1 MKVSC
6 PSCQTNYNI
15 DDKRIPPGGAKLKCA
30 RCQNTFPIKPGGES
44 ASAPAAPPPA
54 ANPAAIPLPGATTQA
69 AIPLPGATAPQADP
83 YAAYDEGDMS
93 GRWDAES
100 TRVVAMPVPSAAYGD
115 HSSEATSQ
123 AIPLPGAHDA
133 YGAGAPPAYESE
145 PATRADLAYMPQGSE
160 AIPLPGAGE
169 ADPYAADV
177 PSTESVPLPGAATD
191 SIPLPPPPDAGSYG
205 DPFSQ
210 AGADPYGSA
219 TDSIPLPPPPSEG
232 VPLGEDPF
240 DQPPAPSMMAPSVE
254 DPFALPPPPTE
265 TAPASADP
273 FDLPMAEDP
282 FALPPPPTATD
293 TSADFNLDF
302 SEPPPPAGAEP
313 GSSADFNL
321 DFSEPPPP
329 SSTATTATDLGDLGF
344 GEPVAMGTPASI
356 PDSLEF
362 DPSAPV
368 RPDAG
373 DDLEADLSAP
383 LPPPP
388 AAGQADGLEMLS
400 FIDDSAK
407 ENAGKAA
414 PATKVRRFH
423 VRRRSGKVF
432 GPFDEGVVVKMLE
445 DGQLLGN
452 EDVSPDGDNWVPI
465 GTVPIFAEAIQKLM
479 EGPGPT
485 PVVAGTPTPPTATEN
500 AARAEASAN
509 NMERLN
515 RLYEGRMAAVAVVD
529 NVSPM
534 EKVQAKVKQHLKVII
549 ASAAA
554 VLVVGTGLSFGFT
567 RYGVFGHKLLLP
579 AKVSEDSPAF
589 ADVKKARE
597 ELLQDTFQSYKQ
609 ARELSAKVLQ
619 EKEYPEVRA
628 LYCQSVFY
636 LQRRYASATPGELQT
651 CEAAIEEIELLGEK
665 NVELVKVIAG
675 KALKDKQQAEVLPRL
690 SDALNRESGQNDVEL
705 AFLLAEAYAA
715 QRQPDQAIGT
725 LKRVL
730 EKHPESAKAHHALG
744 NLYQGTSKADEAV
757 KAYEAALKADPQH
770 VISAVELAAV
780 ELLLRKDAQKGLA
793 AVERALDEKLQKE
806 MGPAEVARA
815 LSLKGIALAA
825 LFNLKQAEVE
835 LRAALEKE
843 PASVFI
849 KGHLARVLRAQR
861 QYAAA
866 LPLYKEVAAADPQ
879 NIEFAEGYVTLLV
892 VSGNMQEAF
901 AAVEKANTRFQ
912 GNARIAHLFGRID
925 DARDNLSSAEAHFK
939 RAIAADPQ
947 FFEAHV
953 SLGRF
958 YLRLRRLQEAREQFE
973 QAAAKAP
980 ENAAVRAGLGELAL
994 AENAIPRAQQEFK
1007 RAVELNPNL
1016 ADAHLGLSRLALL
1029 AGNVEEA
1036 QKEIQTALELD
1047 PHSLPGGRLQNGRVL
1062 WRLGKMEEAIAEL
1075 EKAKTEDPRSVDIPI
1090 TLGAA
1095 RLAKGDTAEAE
1106 SNLLLALGR
1115 EPSNPEANFYMA
1127 QVKAKR
1133 SEFTQAIDSMKNAVD
1148 RAPKRADYRLAFGVI
1163 FKDAKRPAEALEQ
1176 WKEAVKLDPT
1186 LADAHEALGQAHLDR
1201 GDFDAAIDAFQASL
1215 KADPQRTRALAYIG
1229 DTHFAATRW
1238 REAIR
1243 SYESALKADAKLT
1256 FVYYKLGRSYSEQG
1270 QYAKAIDWFRKA
1282 TQEDPTNAMA
1292 WNNLGYAYKEKGKR
1306 KEAVQAFKEYIQLKP
1321 DAADRKEVADEIDF
1335 LQQ

>member
-54 ANPAAIPLPGATTQA
+54 TTQAAIPLPGATQD

-115 HSSEATSQ
+115 EASAAATQ
-123 AIPLPGAHDA
+123 AIPLPGHQDA
-133 YGAGAPPAYESE
+133 YDAMGGPPAYESE
-145 PATRADLAYMPQGSE
+145 SATRADLAYMPPGSE
-160 AIPLPGAGE
+160 AIPLPGAE
-169 ADPYAADV
+169 DPYASSM
-177 PSTESVPLPGAATD
+177 PSTESVPLPGGAMD
-191 SIPLPPPPDAGSYG
+191 SIPLPPPGDAYG
-205 DPFSQ
+205 DAFSQ
-210 AGADPYGSA
+210 PPADAYG
-219 TDSIPLPPPPSEG
+219 DDMGGSIPLPPPPEAG

-240 DQPPAPSMMAPSVE
+240 DVPPAPSMMAPASE

-265 TAPASADP
+265 AAQASADP
-273 FDLPMAEDP
+273 FDLPMSEDP
-282 FALPPPPTATD
+282 FALPPPPAASES
-293 TSADFNLDF
+293 SADFNLDF
-302 SEPPPPAGAEP
+302 SEPPPPAGAAP

-321 DFSEPPPP
+321 DFSEPPPSASA
-329 SSTATTATDLGDLGF
+329 SSTATDLGDLGF

-362 DPSAPV
+362 DPSAPMK
-368 RPDAG
+368 PAAE

-383 LPPPP
+383 LPPPS

-407 ENAGKAA
+407 ENAGKA
-414 PATKVRRFH
+414 PATKARRFH

-465 GTVPIFAEAIQKLM
+465 GTVPVFAEAIQKLM

-485 PVVAGTPTPPTATEN
+485 PVVSGTPTPPTATET

-509 NMERLN
+509 NVERLN
-515 RLYEGRMAAVAVVD
+515 RLYEGRMAAVAVVERT
-529 NVSPM
+529 SPL
-534 EKVQAKVKQHLKVII
+534 EKVQAKVKQHLKPLIG
-549 ASAAA
+549 AAA
-554 VLVVGTGLSFGFT
+554 ALLVVGTGLGFGFT

-579 AKVSEDSPAF
+579 AKVSADSPVF

-609 ARELSAKVLQ
+609 ARELSARVLQ

-636 LQRRYASATPGELQT
+636 LQRRYASATPTELQT
-651 CEAAIEEIELLGEK
+651 CQAALEEIELLGEK
-665 NVELVKVIAG
+665 NVEVVKVIAG
-675 KALKDKQQAEVLPRL
+675 KALTERRQAEALPRL
-690 SDALNRESGQNDVEL
+690 SDALAREGGQNDVEL
-705 AFLLAEAYAA
+705 AFLLAETYAA
-715 QRQPDQAIGT
+715 QQQPDQAIGT

-793 AVERALDEKLQKE
+793 AVERALDEKLQAE

-835 LRAALEKE
+835 LKAALEKE
-843 PASVFI
+843 PGSLFT

-861 QYAAA
+861 QYATA
-866 LPLYKEVAAADPQ
+866 LPLYKEMAAADPQ

-892 VSGNMQEAF
+892 ASGNMQEAF

-925 DARDNLSSAEAHFK
+925 DARDNLASAETHFK
-939 RAIAADPQ
+939 RAITADPQ

-958 YLRLRRLQEAREQFE
+958 YLRLRRLQDAREQFE

-994 AENAIPRAQQEFK
+994 AENAIQRAQQEFK

-1062 WRLGKMEEAIAEL
+1062 WRLGKMEEAITEL
-1075 EKAKTEDPRSVDIPI
+1075 EKAKTDDPRSVDIPI
-1090 TLGAA
+1090 TLGAV

-1133 SEFTQAIDSMKNAVD
+1133 SEYTQAIDSMKNAVD
-1148 RAPKRADYRLAFGVI
+1148 RSPKRADYRLAFGTI
-1163 FKDAKRPAEALEQ
+1163 FKDAKRPAEAVEQ

-1215 KADPQRTRALAYIG
+1215 KADPQRVRALAYIG

-1243 SYESALKADAKLT
+1243 SYESALKTDPKLT
-1256 FVYYKLGRSYSEQG
+1256 FVYYKLGRSYNEQG

-1282 TQEDPTNAMA
+1282 TQEDPTNATA

-1306 KEAVQAFKEYIQLKP
+1306 KEAVQAFKEYLQLKP
-1321 DAADRKEVADEIDF
+1321 DAADRKEVAEEIDF

>member
-44 ASAPAAPPPA
+44 AAPATPPPA
-54 ANPAAIPLPGATTQA
+54 TTQAAIPLPGATQA

-83 YAAYDEGDMS
+83 YAAYDDGDMS
-93 GRWDAES
+93 GRWDTES
-100 TRVVAMPVPSAAYGD
+100 TRVVSMPMPGADHGAPSAAA
-115 HSSEATSQ
+115 SSQ
-123 AIPLPGAHDA
+123 AIPLPGAQDA
-133 YGAGAPPAYESE
+133 FGAPPEYGQEE
-145 PATRADLAYMPQGSE
+145 ATRADLAYIPPSSE

-169 ADPYAADV
+169 ADPYAADM
-177 PSTESVPLPGAATD
+177 PSSESIPLPGADTG
-191 SIPLPPPPDAGSYG
+191 SIPLPPPVGDAFGEEYSPPQTDAY
-205 DPFSQ
+205 S
-210 AGADPYGSA
+210 ADTG
-219 TDSIPLPPPPSEG
+219 SIPLPPPSEG

-240 DQPPAPSMMAPSVE
+240 GLPPAPSMMAPSGE
-254 DPFALPPPPTE
+254 DPFALPPPPDE
-265 TAPASADP
+265 APQASADP
-273 FDLPMAEDP
+273 FDLPAADDP
-282 FALPPPPTATD
+282 FALPPPPVA
-293 TSADFNLDF
+293 A
-302 SEPPPPAGAEP
+302 

-329 SSTATTATDLGDLGF
+329 AATATTATDLGDLGF

-368 RPDAG
+368 KPAE

-383 LPPPP
+383 LPPP

-414 PATKVRRFH
+414 PAKARRFH

-452 EDVSPDGDNWVPI
+452 EDVSNDGDSWAPI
-465 GTVPIFAEAIQKLM
+465 GTVPVFAGAIQKLM
-479 EGPGPT
+479 EGPAST
-485 PVVAGTPTPPTATEN
+485 PVVSGTPSAPTATET

-529 NVSPM
+529 TVSPL
-534 EKVQAKVKQHLKVII
+534 EKVQAKVKQHLKLII
-549 ASAAA
+549 GAAA
-554 VLVVGTGLSFGFT
+554 ALVVVGTGLGFGFT
-567 RYGVFGHKLLLP
+567 RYGVFGLKALLP
-579 AKVSEDSPAF
+579 AKVSADSPAF
-589 ADVKKARE
+589 ATVKKARE

-609 ARELSAKVLQ
+609 ARELSAQVLQ
-619 EKEYPEVRA
+619 EKEYPEVRS

-636 LQRRYASATPGELQT
+636 LQRRYAAATPGELAT
-651 CEAAIEEIELLGEK
+651 CTAAFEDIELLGEK
-665 NVELVKVIAG
+665 NVEVVKFFAG
-675 KALKDKQQAEVLPRL
+675 KALTERRQTEALPRL
-690 SDALNRESGQNDVEL
+690 TDALNREGGQNDVEL
-705 AFLLAEAYAA
+705 SFLLAETYAA
-715 QRQPDQAIGT
+715 QQQPDQAIGT

-780 ELLLRKDAQKGLA
+780 ELLLRREPQKGLA

-843 PASVFI
+843 PSSTFT

-861 QYAAA
+861 NFAAA
-866 LPLYKEVAAADPQ
+866 LPLYKEVSAADPQ

-892 VSGNMQEAF
+892 TSGNMQEAL
-901 AAVEKANTRFQ
+901 AAVEKANTRFK
-912 GNARIAHLFGRID
+912 GNARIALLFGRID
-925 DARDNLSSAEAHFK
+925 DARDNMSQAETHFK
-939 RAIAADPQ
+939 RAIAADPE

-953 SLGRF
+953 ALGRF

-973 QAAAKAP
+973 QAASKAP

-1047 PHSLPGGRLQNGRVL
+1047 PSSLPGGRLQNGRVL
-1062 WRLGKMEEAIAEL
+1062 WRLGKVDEAISEL
-1075 EKAKTEDPRSVDIPI
+1075 EKAKTDDPRSVDIPI
-1090 TLGAA
+1090 TLGAV

-1127 QVKAKR
+1127 QVKARR
-1133 SEFTQAIDSMKNAVD
+1133 SEFTQAIDSMRSAVE
-1148 RAPKRADYRLAFGVI
+1148 RAPRRADYRLAFGTI
-1163 FKDAKRPAEALEQ
+1163 YKDAKRNAEALEQ
-1176 WKEAVKLDPT
+1176 WQEAVKLDPT
-1186 LADAHEALGQAHLDR
+1186 LAEAHEALGQAHLDR
-1201 GDFDAAIDAFQASL
+1201 GNFDAAIDSFQATL
-1215 KADPQRTRALAYIG
+1215 KADPQRTRTLAFIG

-1243 SYESALKADAKLT
+1243 SYESALKADPKLT
-1256 FVYYKLGRSYSEQG
+1256 FVYYKLGRAYNEMG

-1282 TQEDPTNAMA
+1282 IQEDPSNATA

-1306 KEAVQAFKEYIQLKP
+1306 KEAVQAFKEYLQLKP

-1335 LQQ
+1335 LQ

>member
-30 RCQNTFPIKPGGES
+30 RCQNTFPIKPGGE
-44 ASAPAAPPPA
+44 ATAPAAPPPVTTQ
-54 ANPAAIPLPGATTQA
+54 AAIPLPGATQA

-100 TRVVAMPVPSAAYGD
+100 TRVVSMPVPSAAYGD
-115 HSSEATSQ
+115 SAATSQ
-123 AIPLPGAHDA
+123 AIPLPGAQDA
-133 YGAGAPPAYESE
+133 YGAPPEYEPE
-145 PATRADLAYMPQGSE
+145 AATRADLAYIPPSSE
-160 AIPLPGAGE
+160 AIPLPG

-177 PSTESVPLPGAATD
+177 PSTESIPLPGADTG
-191 SIPLPPPPDAGSYG
+191 SIPLPPPPGSSFGEEYSPSQTDAYS
-205 DPFSQ
+205 
-210 AGADPYGSA
+210 ADTG
-219 TDSIPLPPPPSEG
+219 SIPLPPPPGEG
-232 VPLGEDPF
+232 VPLGDDPF
-240 DQPPAPSMMAPSVE
+240 GQTPAPSMMAPSGE

-265 TAPASADP
+265 TAQASADP
-273 FDLPMAEDP
+273 FDLPVSDDP
-282 FALPPPPTATD
+282 FALPPPPAAAD
-293 TSADFNLDF
+293 SAADFNLDF
-302 SEPPPPAGAEP
+302 AEPPPPAGAAP
-313 GSSADFNL
+313 GSAADFNL
-321 DFSEPPPP
+321 DFAEPPP
-329 SSTATTATDLGDLGF
+329 SSSASSTATDLGDLGF

-362 DPSAPV
+362 DPSAPA
-368 RPDAG
+368 RPAET

-414 PATKVRRFH
+414 PATKARRFH

-452 EDVSPDGDNWVPI
+452 EDVSTDGDSWAPI
-465 GTVPIFAEAIQKLM
+465 GTVPVFAEAIQKLM
-479 EGPGPT
+479 EGPAPT
-485 PVVAGTPTPPTATEN
+485 PVVSGTPAAPTAAET
-500 AARAEASAN
+500 AARAEASAS

-529 NVSPM
+529 KVSPL
-534 EKVQAKVKQHLKVII
+534 EKVQAKVKQHLKLII
-549 ASAAA
+549 GAAA
-554 VLVVGTGLSFGFT
+554 ALVVVGTGLGFGFT
-567 RYGVFGHKLLLP
+567 RYGVFGLKALLP
-579 AKVSEDSPAF
+579 SKVAEGSPAF
-589 ADVKKARE
+589 NTVKKARE

-609 ARELSAKVLQ
+609 ARELSAQVLQ
-619 EKEYPEVRA
+619 EKEYPEVRS

-636 LQRRYASATPGELQT
+636 LQRRYAAATPQELQT
-651 CEAAIEEIELLGEK
+651 CSAALEDIELLGEK
-665 NVELVKVIAG
+665 HVEVVKAFAG
-675 KALKDKQQAEVLPRL
+675 KALTDRKQAEALPRL
-690 SDALNRESGQNDVEL
+690 TDAFNREGGQSDVEL
-705 AFLLAEAYAA
+705 AFLLAETYAA
-715 QRQPDQAIGT
+715 QKQPDQAIGT

-744 NLYQGTSKADEAV
+744 NLYQAAGKADEAA
-757 KAYEAALKADPQH
+757 KAYEAAFKADKQH

-780 ELLLRKDAQKGLA
+780 QLLLRNEPQKGLE
-793 AVERALDEKLQKE
+793 AVEGALDEKLQKE

-835 LRAALEKE
+835 LKAALEKE
-843 PASVFI
+843 PSSVFI

-861 QYAAA
+861 NYPAA
-866 LPLYKEVAAADPQ
+866 LPLYKEVSAAEPQ

-892 VSGNMQEAF
+892 ASGNMQEAF

-912 GNARIAHLFGRID
+912 GNARIALLFGRID
-925 DARDNLSSAEAHFK
+925 DARDNLASAEKHFK
-939 RAIAADPQ
+939 RAIAADAQ
-947 FFEAHV
+947 FFEANV
-953 SLGRF
+953 ALGRF

-973 QAAAKAP
+973 QAASKAP

-1047 PHSLPGGRLQNGRVL
+1047 PNSLPGGRLQNGRVL
-1062 WRLGKMEEAIAEL
+1062 WRLGKVDEAITEL
-1075 EKAKTEDPRSVDIPI
+1075 EKAKTDDPRSVDIPI
-1090 TLGAA
+1090 ALGAV

-1133 SEFTQAIDSMKNAVD
+1133 SEFTQAIDSMRSAVE
-1148 RAPKRADYRLAFGVI
+1148 RAPRRADYRLAFGTI
-1163 FKDAKRPAEALEQ
+1163 YKDAKRPAEALEQ
-1176 WKEAVKLDPT
+1176 WTEAVKLDPT

-1201 GDFDAAIDAFQASL
+1201 GNFDAAIDSFQAAL
-1215 KADPQRTRALAYIG
+1215 KADAQRTRALAYIG

-1243 SYESALKADAKLT
+1243 SYESALKADPKLT
-1256 FVYYKLGRSYSEQG
+1256 FVYYKLGRSYNEMG
-1270 QYAKAIDWFRKA
+1270 QYAKAIDWFRKS
-1282 TQEDPTNAMA
+1282 TQEDPSNATA

-1306 KEAVQAFKEYIQLKP
+1306 KEAVQAFKEYLQLKP
-1321 DAADRKEVADEIDF
+1321 DAPDRKEVADEIDF
-1335 LQQ
+1335 LTQ